1 MWNQIPEARSRQVRM
16 FWRWWKRRKDATWTK
31 KHVWSLCFHNLMDKW
46 FYLTSILGEELRKLL
61 LQQGTLEQ
69 VEVQLEKQHVEE
81 ESDTLRGG
89 WHSEASL
96 AMEGWTTLL
105 ASFEAH
111 IFWCIAILIFIYNYI
126 DNTHT
131 HIYIYNIDNIYIYI
145 TSHIYYILSDVFP
158 CIDKYPWSGL
168 DAKGD
173 DRSQQKVGRS
183 SWPVLQERNPW
194 RRWMAGSGSSGL
206 RTQKCE

>member
-1 MWNQIPEARSRQVRM
+1 MHIHNIIYSFVCWQTVCVCHCVLSLQCTKALIWTICINYIHVSFIGWGFGTMWNQIPEARSRQVRM

-131 HIYIYNIDNIYIYI
+131 HIYIYI
-145 TSHIYYILSDVFP
+145 
-158 CIDKYPWSGL
+158 
-168 DAKGD
+168 
-173 DRSQQKVGRS
+173 
-183 SWPVLQERNPW
+183 
-194 RRWMAGSGSSGL
+194 
-206 RTQKCE
+206 